1 MREEKWRCG
10 LPVDNRS
17 QIQANAL
24 YDVARSICQALA
36 RGGPTPAAVHYVTTG
51 AGSDTRDDVD
61 RDASK
66 DSSLKFAYGA
76 TPGFVVLR
84 ATLDVLRIT
93 HHAAPGLLHTEEIWR
108 K

>member
-1 MREEKWRCG
+1 MASN
-10 LPVDNRS
+10 L
-17 QIQANAL
+17 
-24 YDVARSICQALA
+24 CQALLNGHDHNLQHVVPVGRSA
-36 RGGPTPAAVHYVTTG
+36 LGGPVPAAVHYITTG

-61 RDASK
+61 RDAST
-66 DSSLKFAYGA
+66 DGSLKFAYGA

>member
-1 MREEKWRCG
+1 
-10 LPVDNRS
+10 
-17 QIQANAL
+17 
-24 YDVARSICQALA
+24 
-36 RGGPTPAAVHYVTTG
+36 
-51 AGSDTRDDVD
+51 VD